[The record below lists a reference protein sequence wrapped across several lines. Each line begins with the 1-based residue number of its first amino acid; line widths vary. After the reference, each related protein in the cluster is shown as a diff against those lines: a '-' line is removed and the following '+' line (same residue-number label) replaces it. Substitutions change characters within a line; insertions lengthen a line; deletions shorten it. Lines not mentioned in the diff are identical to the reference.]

1 MSLTTNTI
9 AYEGPRA
16 RGISVRGIGILVA
29 GLVLGSVIGLAIAT
43 SSTTT
48 DAPEAAVTGMALDD
62 FIRLNTTSFN
72 GLAPVASAAVVEPV
86 SVDPG
91 FLEINT
97 TSFDGLGPVAAN
109 VVDPRFLWMNV
120 GSFNGLGP
128 VTASVTDPGF
138 LEMNVGSF
146 DGLTR
151 VASPQPVD
159 PSFLEMNIGSIEY
172 PTGGYTEPSSGIR

>member
-16 RGISVRGIGILVA
+16 RGISVRGVAILVA
-29 GLVLGSVIGLAIAT
+29 GLVLGAVVGLAIAT
-43 SSTTT
+43 SSSSTV
-48 DAPEAAVTGMALDD
+48 APEAVVTGMALDD

-72 GLAPVASAAVVEPV
+72 GLAPVASAAVAPSV

-97 TSFDGLGPVAAN
+97 TAFNGLAPVVSAA
-109 VVDPRFLWMNV
+109 VDPRFLWI
-120 GSFNGLGP
+120 
-128 VTASVTDPGF
+128 
-138 LEMNVGSF
+138 NVGSF

-151 VASPQPVD
+151 MTTPQTVD
-159 PSFLEMNIGSIEY
+159 PSWLEMNIGSLEY
-172 PTGGYTEPSSGIR
+172 PARSYSEPSSGIR

>member
-48 DAPEAAVTGMALDD
+48 DAPEASVTGMALDD
-62 FIRLNTTSFN
+62 FIRLNTTSLN
-72 GLAPVASAAVVEPV
+72 GLAPVASAAVVESV

-97 TSFDGLGPVAAN
+97 TSFNGLAPVAAS
-109 VVDPRFLWMNV
+109 VV
-120 GSFNGLGP
+120 
-128 VTASVTDPGF
+128 DPGF

-151 VASPQPVD
+151 VVSPQPVE
-159 PSFLEMNIGSIEY
+159 PSFLEMNIGSLEY
-172 PTGGYTEPSSGIR
+172 PAGGYTEPSSGIR